1 MVIKGN
7 CWDGTI
13 WCLQFSIFYNFFND
27 LWLEYYLYLLTHSV
41 SSSYDF
47 KWKTIKH
54 ILIHEKVTIS
64 GKRSRWPTYI
74 CTWGG
79 FGTGIFLFFNFRKMR
94 LLKILPD
101 FFSITG
107 SLFLLYCV
115 CSGSN
120 YVFKLSSFKSTFL
133 FKFFWWFDE
142 KWLMKILLMET
153 MRTKKTT

>member
-1 MVIKGN
+1 LVIKGN

-133 FKFFWWFDE
+133 FKFLVIRWKMVNENTFDGNNE
-142 KWLMKILLMET
+142 NK
-153 MRTKKTT
+153 KKTT